1 LRDAPEPQIELA
13 ETMAALESAT
23 ATNPSARRDGA
34 PARAVPAP
42 PVSVM
47 IFTLDEEVHLPSC
60 LAALRWCDDVIVVD
74 SYSRDRT
81 EQVARD
87 AGARFFQH
95 RFEGFGSQ
103 RNWALDET
111 APRHSWVL
119 ILDADERVTP
129 ELVSEMARVLAEP
142 LAGVGAFRLRRR
154 FHMWGRWL
162 RYSSLYPNWVVR
174 LVHRERVRYVNRGH
188 AETQEVRGEVREL
201 EHDLIDENLKGID
214 EWFER
219 QGRYARKEAEHEL
232 AEERRAGGG
241 WAGLVAR
248 DPLVRR
254 ASLKRLAWRMPGRPL
269 AYFLYSYV
277 VRRGFLDGRDGLVF
291 CLMKSIYQALIVAKK
306 YDLQRRR
313 AVPDPG
319 SNPA

>member
-1 LRDAPEPQIELA
+1 
-13 ETMAALESAT
+13 MAALESAT
-23 ATNPSARRDGA
+23 ATNPSARPDGA
-34 PARAVPAP
+34 PGRAAPAP

-47 IFTLDEEVHLPSC
+47 IFTLDEEIHLPSC

-81 EQVARD
+81 EQIARD
-87 AGARFFQH
+87 GGARFFQH

-111 APRHSWVL
+111 APRHQWVL
-119 ILDADERVTP
+119 VLDADERVTP

-142 LAGVGAFRLRRR
+142 LDSVGAFRLRRR

-174 LVHRERVRYVNRGH
+174 LVHRDRVRYVNRGH

-232 AEERRAGGG
+232 AEEGRASAG

-248 DPLVRR
+248 DPLLRR

-277 VRRGFLDGRDGLVF
+277 VRRGFLDGQDGLVF
-291 CLMKSIYQALIVAKK
+291 CMMKSIYQALIVAKK

-313 AVPDPG
+313 AVADSGPDG
-319 SNPA
+319 A

>member
-1 LRDAPEPQIELA
+1 VAAPESSA
-13 ETMAALESAT
+13 ERAQRTLERPEAW
-23 ATNPSARRDGA
+23 PVDGGA
-34 PARAVPAP
+34 GSPPPP

-74 SYSRDRT
+74 SFSRDRT
-81 EQVARD
+81 EQVVRD
-87 AGARFFQH
+87 FGARFFQH
-95 RFEGFGSQ
+95 AFEGFGSQ

-111 APRHSWVL
+111 APRHEWILV
-119 ILDADERVTP
+119 LDADERVTP
-129 ELVSEMARVLAEP
+129 ELVDEMRRVLAAPQE
-142 LAGVGAFRLRRR
+142 GVGAFRLRRR
-154 FHMWGRWL
+154 FYMWGRWL

-174 LVHRERVRYVNRGH
+174 LVHRDRVRYVNRGH

-232 AEERRAGGG
+232 AEEGRARAG
-241 WAGLVAR
+241 WAGLFAR

-254 ASLKRLAWRMPGRPL
+254 ATLKRIAWRTPARPL
-269 AYFLYSYV
+269 AYFAYSYV
-277 VRRGFLDGRDGLVF
+277 FRRGFLDGRDGLVF
-291 CLMKSIYQALIVAKK
+291 CVMKSIYQALIVAKK
-306 YDLQRRR
+306 YDIQRRR
-313 AVPDPG
+313 GGA
-319 SNPA
+319 